1 VRLRRLVLFAVAA
14 LAAGVAGAAI
24 GAHSGESTPGPAP
37 VAAGV
42 PQPVAPAF
50 TPGRPEPL
58 RASPYQSSWAPVRV
72 AATARSAPDARARVV
87 ARVDTTTPEDTTNI
101 VVVLGRRA
109 DPSGRLWVKVR
120 LAALPNSRTGW
131 LPRSDLG
138 GYGSVETRLVV
149 DLRRLTATL
158 LRRGRPI
165 FRARVGVGQPQW
177 PTPRG
182 EFYVRNRLT
191 KFAGPTYGPLAFGT
205 SARSTHL
212 TDWPDGGFIG
222 IHGTDEPQL
231 IPGRVSHG
239 CIRMRNADI
248 LKLAR
253 LMPIGTPLTIA

>member
-1 VRLRRLVLFAVAA
+1 MRLRRLLVVAVAA
-14 LAAGVAGAAI
+14 LVAGVGGAAI

-50 TPGRPEPL
+50 TPGHPEPL
-58 RASPYQSSWAPVRV
+58 RAAPYRSSYAPVRV
-72 AATARSAPDARARVV
+72 AAVARSAPHPGARVV
-87 ARVDTTTPEDTTNI
+87 ARVDATTPEDTTNI
-101 VVVLGRRA
+101 VLVLGRRA
-109 DPSGRLWVKVR
+109 DRSGRLWVKVR
-120 LAALPNSRTGW
+120 LATLPNSRTGW
-131 LPRSDLG
+131 LPRSTLG
-138 GYGSVETRLVV
+138 GYGSVDTRLVV

-158 LRRGRPI
+158 MRRGRPI
-165 FRARVGVGQPQW
+165 FRARVGVGRPQW

-231 IPGRVSHG
+231 LPGRVSHG

-248 LKLAR
+248 LRLAR